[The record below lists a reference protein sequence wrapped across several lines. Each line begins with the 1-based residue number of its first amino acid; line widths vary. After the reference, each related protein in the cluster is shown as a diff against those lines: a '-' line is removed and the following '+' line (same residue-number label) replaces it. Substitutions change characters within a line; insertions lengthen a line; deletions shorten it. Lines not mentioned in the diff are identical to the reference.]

1 MVKEAVCGPT
11 FSLPLSGVGGTRSL
25 GLPIPE
31 LQVSTKEEGS
41 VFSVGL
47 VEACTSR
54 WGCFDPACHQQPSP
68 LHSSKSLTQ
77 GVGLSLVLRLWDL
90 PELCSSVPV
99 RGEAQME
106 MTQSGIQAHCGRELP
121 GGSVSNLG
129 NLRQEMQQAPK
140 ISWSQVPGG
149 KSS

>member
-1 MVKEAVCGPT
+1 MAQP
-11 FSLPLSGVGGTRSL
+11 SPYPLSGVGGTRSL
-25 GLPIPE
+25 GLPLPE
-31 LQVSTKEEGS
+31 LQVCTKEEGS

-47 VEACTSR
+47 VEACTSQ
-54 WGCFDPACHQQPSP
+54 WDCFDWAYHQQPGP

-77 GVGLSLVLRLWDL
+77 GVGLSPVPGLWDL

-106 MTQSGIQAHCGRELP
+106 MTQSGIEADCESELP
-121 GGSVSNLG
+121 GGSVSFLG
-129 NLRQEMQQAPK
+129 NLRQEMQQATK
-140 ISWSQVPGG
+140 ISWSRVPEG